1 MNSSSKTEVAQLA
14 SSEGVAATLQSVQ
27 IEGRLDG
34 LLLSMTARQHYKNTG
49 ETNLEAVYTFPLPYC
64 ATLLGLNAEIDGH
77 RLQGAVL
84 EKKQATTRYEKA
96 IDDGN
101 TPVMVER
108 SARGLYTANLG
119 NLKAGETAVI
129 EIEYA
134 QLLRFELGQIRIT
147 VPTTVAPR
155 YGDSHKSGGLAAHEG
170 VEANLLVEYPLTVK
184 LELTGEMA
192 QAAVQSPS
200 HAVALS
206 HENAAM
212 VVKLEDGAFLD
223 RDFVL
228 LIQGLQGKSFVTVAP
243 DGEQFAVLA
252 SFCPTLTEQGAQPL
266 VLKLLVDCSGSMGG
280 DSIAA
285 AKVAMHEIMKEM
297 TEKDWISYSRFGTE
311 VQHELAG
318 IRACNAATLKRVAKL
333 IDDTDADLGGT
344 EMNAA
349 LLSTYKLGMTREW
362 TRLFQ
367 QTESDTYGKNVL
379 LITDGEIWG
388 VDQVIDSAKQSGHRV
403 FAIGVGSAPAE
414 SLLRDLAEKTGGACE
429 LVSPN
434 QDVADVIIRMFRR
447 MRSVRCHDVKVD
459 WAQDVIWQTAAP
471 KVLYCGDTMHL
482 CARMSANPAN
492 APVLSWVSGE
502 AAQQS
507 AARQI
512 NSDASDV
519 LSRVLAFQQITELT
533 EQLQRTIK
541 NESPEVALKAQSLD
555 LALRYQL
562 VTDQTNL
569 ILVHV
574 REEGMKAEGLP
585 SLEQI
590 THMQAAGWGGAGSVI
605 ADSNGVRF
613 SRTAQ
618 GMAHACPMSL
628 PAPDYGSMSIP
639 SAWRTRTMSDATARV
654 DALSNGG
661 IDDFEIPAF
670 MRADADGG
678 STSKFTLTKLIK
690 RFSGDIRTVDC
701 GSVVTPLELL
711 KAFNAVSQKTLAASR
726 FVRDMH
732 SLKIPDHLTK
742 LLDDFTVI
750 LGSGR
755 KAWSVLIEWLSEH
768 LAEQFTLSRQA
779 ERLLRNSL
787 KREDAVI
794 LEELKQRLA
803 KVIGTVQVN
812 AWEAIQTS
820 E

>member
-1 MNSSSKTEVAQLA
+1 MNSSSQLV

-34 LLLSMTARQHYKNTG
+34 LLLSMTTRQHYKNTG
-49 ETNLEAVYTFPLPYC
+49 KTNLEAVYTFPLPYG

-77 RLQGAVL
+77 RLQGTVL
-84 EKKQATTRYEKA
+84 EKKQATQRYEKA
-96 IDDGN
+96 IDDGD

-108 SARGLYTANLG
+108 SDSGLYTANLG
-119 NLKAGETAVI
+119 NLQAGETAVI

-134 QLLRFELGQIRIT
+134 QLLRFEQGQIRIT

-184 LELTGEMA
+184 ITLTGEMA

-206 HENAAM
+206 RENDAM
-212 VVKLEDGAFLD
+212 VVKLADGAFLD

-228 LIQGLQGKSFVTVAP
+228 LLQGLQGKSFVTVAP
-243 DGEQFAVLA
+243 DGDQFAVLA
-252 SFCPTLTEQGAQPL
+252 SFCPTLTEQAAQPL
-266 VLKLLVDCSGSMGG
+266 VLKMLVDCSGSMGG

-297 TEKDWISYSRFGTE
+297 TEQDWISYSRFGTA
-311 VQHELAG
+311 VKHELPG
-318 IRACNAATLKRVAKL
+318 LQACNAATLKRIAKL
-333 IDDTDADLGGT
+333 IDDTEADLGGT

-362 TRLFQ
+362 TSLFQ
-367 QTESDTYGKNVL
+367 QTEPDKNVL

-388 VDQVIDSAKQSGHRV
+388 VDDVIDSAKQSGHRV

-459 WAQDVIWQTAAP
+459 WAQDVTWQTAAP
-471 KVLYCGDTMHL
+471 KVLYGGDTMHL
-482 CARMSANPAN
+482 CARMSAKPAN

-507 AARQI
+507 AAGQI
-512 NSDASDV
+512 NADVSGV
-519 LSRVLAFQQITELT
+519 LSRVVASHQITELT
-533 EQLQRTIK
+533 EQLQRTI
-541 NESPEVALKAQSLD
+541 ESENPEDALQAQTLD

-585 SLEQI
+585 SLEKI
-590 THMQAAGWGGAGSVI
+590 AHMQAAGWGGAGSVM
-605 ADSNGVRF
+605 DR
-613 SRTAQ
+613 
-618 GMAHACPMSL
+618 
-628 PAPDYGSMSIP
+628 SMSTPAVFCTIKR
-639 SAWRTRTMSDATARV
+639 STARV
-654 DALSNGG
+654 AALSNGG
-661 IDDFEIPAF
+661 VDDFEIPAF
-670 MRADADGG
+670 LRADAEMK
-678 STSKFTLTKLIK
+678 SAWKFTLPKLTKLFG
-690 RFSGDIRTVDC
+690 RGVRTVDS
-701 GSVVTPLELL
+701 GAVVTPLELL
-711 KAFNAVSQKTLAASR
+711 KAFDAASQKALAASR
-726 FVRDMH
+726 FVRDMQA
-732 SLKIPDHLTK
+732 LNIPDHLTK

-750 LGSGR
+750 LGSGS
-755 KAWSVLIEWLSEH
+755 KAWSVVIEWLSEH
-768 LAEQFTLSRQA
+768 FSEQFTLSRQA

-787 KREDAVI
+787 KSEDAVI
-794 LEELKQRLA
+794 LEELKQRISE
-803 KVIGTVQVN
+803 VICTAQVN
-812 AWEAIQTS
+812 AWEPMQIA
-820 E
+820 EK